1 MNSVYI
7 GSKCNIL
14 EKFKKEIKFLEANDK
29 IIKEIYIKK
38 IVLFHVNLLKSKKIY
53 VEKNKENNALRN
65 ALTEIKKE
73 MSLEKDISLEYSL
86 KLLNIFKIYYLY
98 KYNNENF
105 FNLKKFYPP
114 LIDMEFYEI
123 LVWIFCVKIKGKQS
137 YSFLFLCIKEFQ
149 YKPYEADIKKNLQ
162 WIFFLIAKRIAR
174 G

>member
-123 LVWIFCVKIKGKQS
+123 LV
-137 YSFLFLCIKEFQ
+137 
-149 YKPYEADIKKNLQ
+149 
-162 WIFFLIAKRIAR
+162 
-174 G
+174 